1 MKSNGEILFNKT
13 TEILK
18 TFLKGSIIN
27 KINVRSIKLEHE
39 KDIVIELTNGET
51 YLLNMFWK
59 EMRK

>member
-39 KDIVIELTNGET
+39 RDIVIELTNGET